1 MSRLPIVAVVWAVVL
16 VQSLAITPASAAH
29 QKRSSSRPPTG
40 SIKVAVLA
48 KEGSNESR
56 VRNVVIR
63 ALRAK
68 RVQIASTRETASA
81 KAAYQRGDL
90 SDKDVM
96 SLSERY
102 GIAAFAL
109 VGVSGRKSVNVTVTI
124 INGEDATALDEA
136 LWSKLSPSRLKSVE
150 QTFWKTLGTPIA
162 KAKVHKTSREPT
174 PPTPPVAETTP
185 PPEPPKEPAKEPDKT
200 PVVPPTRP
208 AVAEPPV
215 AAASTAASSPEPTTT
230 LDAKAT
236 PSKAVDPERLT
247 LDLAI
252 GAGAF
257 SRDFSYS
264 ADASALGSYKMN
276 VGPMVSGTL
285 QWYPLAPVT
294 SSALGWIGLIGSGD
308 YGVGLKSS
316 TPNGSSPTA
325 YRYSGGLKFR
335 FPIGNSELGLS
346 GSYGLSTFSV
356 KDQNPPPG
364 STAIP
369 DVSYRFIQ
377 PELSARV
384 GIFETFWLVAGANYL
399 HTLDTGQIASTAF
412 FPHAT
417 ATGLGG
423 SFGLAWEVA
432 SSLELRLIAEYERVS
447 LTMNSLATDPLKA
460 QGATDQYLLGRGTFA
475 YRWK

>member
-1 MSRLPIVAVVWAVVL
+1 MSKLPTAPVVWAVVL
-16 VQSLAITPASAAH
+16 FQSLAITPASAAA
-29 QKRSSSRPPTG
+29 QRRSSSRPPTR

-48 KEGSNESR
+48 KEGSKESR
-56 VRNVVIR
+56 VRDTVIR

-68 RVQIASTRETASA
+68 RVQIASTREMASA
-81 KAAYQRGDL
+81 KAAYQKGDL

-96 SLSERY
+96 SLSEQH

-124 INGEDATALDEA
+124 INGEDATVLDEA
-136 LWSKLSPSRLKSVE
+136 QWSKLSPSRLKPVE
-150 QTFWKTLGTPIA
+150 QTFWKTLGTKIA
-162 KAKVHKTSREPT
+162 QAKVHQTSREPT
-174 PPTPPVAETTP
+174 PPPTPPVAETTSR
-185 PPEPPKEPAKEPDKT
+185 PEPPKEPDQT
-200 PVVPPTRP
+200 PVAPPSR
-208 AVAEPPV
+208 PPV
-215 AAASTAASSPEPTTT
+215 AESPVASASTAAPSPEPTTT

-264 ADASALGSYKMN
+264 ADATGLGSYKMN

-294 SSALGWIGLIGSGD
+294 SGALGWIGLIGSGD

-316 TPNGSSPTA
+316 TPNGPSPTA

-356 KDQNPPPG
+356 KDQNPAPG

-369 DVSYRFIQ
+369 DVSYKFIQ

-384 GIFETFWLVAGANYL
+384 GIFQTFWLVAGANYL
-399 HTLDTGQIASTAF
+399 HGLDSGQIASSAF

-432 SSLELRLIAEYERVS
+432 SSLELRFIAEYERVS
-447 LTMNSLATDPLKA
+447 LTMNSLPTDPLKA

>member
-1 MSRLPIVAVVWAVVL
+1 MSKFPSAAVLWAVVL
-16 VQSLAITPASAAH
+16 VQGLAITPANAAP
-29 QKRSSSRPPTG
+29 QRRSSSRPPTR
-40 SIKVAVLA
+40 SIKIAVLA
-48 KEGSNESR
+48 KEGSNGSR
-56 VRNVVIR
+56 ARNTVVR
-63 ALRAK
+63 ALRANG
-68 RVQIASTRETASA
+68 VQIASTRETASA
-81 KAAYQRGDL
+81 KAAYQRGGL

-124 INGEDATALDEA
+124 VNGEDATALDEA

-150 QTFWKTLGTPIA
+150 QTFWKKLGTQIA
-162 KAKVHKTSREPT
+162 KAKVHQTSREPT
-174 PPTPPVAETTP
+174 PPPPVAETTP
-185 PPEPPKEPAKEPDKT
+185 PPEPPKEPAKEPDQT

-208 AVAEPPV
+208 AVAESPV
-215 AAASTAASSPEPTTT
+215 AAASTAANSPEPTTT
-230 LDAKAT
+230 LDAKVT

-264 ADASALGSYKMN
+264 ADATGLGSYKMN

-316 TPNGSSPTA
+316 TPNGPSPTS

-335 FPIGNSELGLS
+335 VPIDNSELGLS
-346 GSYGLSTFSV
+346 GSYGLATFSV

-369 DVSYRFIQ
+369 DVSYKFIQ

-384 GIFETFWLVAGANYL
+384 GIFETFWLLAGASYL
-399 HTLDTGQIASTAF
+399 RTLDNGQIASSAF

-417 ATGLGG
+417 ATGFGG

-447 LTMNSLATDPLKA
+447 LTMNNQATDPLKA

>member
-96 SLSERY
+96 SLSEQY

-124 INGEDATALDEA
+124 INGEDATVLDEA
-136 LWSKLSPSRLKSVE
+136 QWSKLSPSRLKSVE
-150 QTFWKTLGTPIA
+150 QTFWKTLGTKIA
-162 KAKVHKTSREPT
+162 KAQVHQTSREPT
-174 PPTPPVAETTP
+174 PPPPVAETTP
-185 PPEPPKEPAKEPDKT
+185 PPEPPKEPDKT
-200 PVVPPTRP
+200 PAVPPTPP
-208 AVAEPPV
+208 AVTESPV
-215 AAASTAASSPEPTTT
+215 ASASTAARSPEPTTT
-230 LDAKAT
+230 QKAT
-236 PSKAVDPERLT
+236 VTPSEAVDPGQLT

-264 ADASALGSYKMN
+264 ADATGLGSYKMN

-285 QWYPLAPVT
+285 QWYPLAPAT
-294 SSALGWIGLIGSGD
+294 NSAVGWIGLIGSGD

-316 TPNGSSPTA
+316 TPNGPSPTS

-335 FPIGNSELGLS
+335 VPIGNSELGLS
-346 GSYGLSTFSV
+346 GSYGQATFSV

-369 DVSYRFIQ
+369 DVAYQFIQ

-384 GIFETFWLVAGANYL
+384 GIFQTFWLVPGASYL
-399 HTLDTGQIASTAF
+399 HTLKSGQIASSGF

-417 ATGLGG
+417 ANGFGG
-423 SFGLAWEVA
+423 SFGFAWEVA
-432 SSLELRLIAEYERVS
+432 SSLELRVIAEYERVS
-447 LTMNSLATDPLKA
+447 LTMNSQATDPLRA

>member
-1 MSRLPIVAVVWAVVL
+1 MSRLPIAAVMWAVVL

-29 QKRSSSRPPTG
+29 QRRSSSRPPTR
-40 SIKVAVLA
+40 SIKIAVLA
-48 KEGSNESR
+48 KEGSKESR
-56 VRNVVIR
+56 VRNTVIR

-68 RVQIASTRETASA
+68 RAQIASTRETASA

-96 SLSERY
+96 SLSEQY

-124 INGEDATALDEA
+124 INGEDATVLDEA
-136 LWSKLSPSRLKSVE
+136 QWSKLSPSRLKSVE
-150 QTFWKTLGTPIA
+150 KTFWKTLGTNIA
-162 KAKVHKTSREPT
+162 KAKVHQTSREPT
-174 PPTPPVAETTP
+174 PPPPPVAETTP
-185 PPEPPKEPAKEPDKT
+185 PPEPPKEPDQT

-208 AVAEPPV
+208 AVAESPV

-230 LDAKAT
+230 LDAKVT

-316 TPNGSSPTA
+316 TPNGPSPTS

-335 FPIGNSELGLS
+335 FPIDNSELGLS
-346 GSYGLSTFSV
+346 GSYGQATFSV
-356 KDQNPPPG
+356 KDQNPTPG

-369 DVSYRFIQ
+369 DVSYQFIQ

-384 GIFETFWLVAGANYL
+384 GIFETFWLVAGASYL
-399 HTLDTGQIASTAF
+399 HTLNSGQIASTAF

-417 ATGLGG
+417 AKGLGG
-423 SFGLAWEVA
+423 SFGFAWEVA

-447 LTMNSLATDPLKA
+447 LTMNSQPTDPLRA

>member
-1 MSRLPIVAVVWAVVL
+1 MSRLPIAAVVWAVVL

-56 VRNVVIR
+56 VRNEVIR

-68 RVQIASTRETASA
+68 RVQIASTRETANA

-162 KAKVHKTSREPT
+162 KAKVHQRSREPT
-174 PPTPPVAETTP
+174 LPPPVAETTP
-185 PPEPPKEPAKEPDKT
+185 PPEPPKEPDAT
-200 PVVPPTRP
+200 PVAPPTRP
-208 AVAEPPV
+208 AVAESPV

-230 LDAKAT
+230 LDAKVT

-356 KDQNPPPG
+356 KDQNPAPG

-369 DVSYRFIQ
+369 DVSYKFIQ

-384 GIFETFWLVAGANYL
+384 GIFETFWLVAGASYL
-399 HTLDTGQIASTAF
+399 HTLDSGQIASSAF

-417 ATGLGG
+417 ANGFGG
-423 SFGLAWEVA
+423 
-432 SSLELRLIAEYERVS
+432 
-447 LTMNSLATDPLKA
+447 
-460 QGATDQYLLGRGTFA
+460 
-475 YRWK
+475 